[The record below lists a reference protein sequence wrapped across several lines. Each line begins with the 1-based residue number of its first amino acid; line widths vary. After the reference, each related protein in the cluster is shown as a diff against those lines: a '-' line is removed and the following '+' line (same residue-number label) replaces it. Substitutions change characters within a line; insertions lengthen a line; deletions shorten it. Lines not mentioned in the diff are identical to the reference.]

1 MCTDR
6 GGCFE
11 HRIALPLAHLGRIG
25 HDTSF
30 GNGVSASLLDE
41 LSARSDSVLIAKF
54 VTDEAD
60 TAAWESIARSPK
72 RPALMVYDVDDS
84 YYHVSDIYTGD
95 RSVYAKPETVPNSER
110 VMRAADLI
118 TTTTPELA
126 SVYEHLGTP
135 IAVLPNAVADEIL
148 DWQLRTPP
156 KVFTVGYQGSPSHLY
171 DMQYWVG
178 AFDAFMDAAPRARW
192 HWFGLHDPKC
202 WPTHRQKVTPW
213 INSAE
218 QFHRSLN
225 GRFHVGVAP
234 LHPGRTG
241 FLASTPAQWKD
252 ALIELYRDPGKAET
266 MGMHA
271 RDLEATRV
279 MSRVVHKWETAYRE
293 ALCLK

>member
-1 MCTDR
+1 
-6 GGCFE
+6 
-11 HRIALPLAHLGRIG
+11 
-25 HDTSF
+25 
-30 GNGVSASLLDE
+30 
-41 LSARSDSVLIAKF
+41 
-54 VTDEAD
+54 
-60 TAAWESIARSPK
+60 
-72 RPALMVYDVDDS
+72 
-84 YYHVSDIYTGD
+84 
-95 RSVYAKPETVPNSER
+95 
-110 VMRAADLI
+110 
-118 TTTTPELA
+118 
-126 SVYEHLGTP
+126 VYEHLGTP

-148 DWQLRTPP
+148 TWQLRTPP

-234 LHPGRTG
+234 LHPGLEFNRYKSGLKAQVYGALGRPTVASDVSYYRDTIQHGRTG
-241 FLASTPAQWKD
+241 FIVSSPAQWKE
-252 ALIELYRDPGKAET
+252 ALVELYRDPGKAET